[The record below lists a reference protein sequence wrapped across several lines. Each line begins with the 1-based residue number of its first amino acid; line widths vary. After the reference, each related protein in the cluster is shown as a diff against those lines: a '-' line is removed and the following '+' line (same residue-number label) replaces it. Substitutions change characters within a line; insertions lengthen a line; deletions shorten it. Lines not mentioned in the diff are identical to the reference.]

1 MFRELPGRERNGEE
15 SSHFTPGPSFSTRLH
30 RSTMQRQQ
38 PLEKKV
44 GEAGPGTSHASQGLQ
59 GRALMSS
66 PLQLSPVGPSL
77 PFSKPHPPLPIPHQ
91 RCWVSFSAVLLFG
104 FVCFWFWFCGQR
116 LTAAW
121 LFLLSGL
128 LVCGPASPIVPGPHS
143 NLV

>member
-1 MFRELPGRERNGEE
+1 M
-15 SSHFTPGPSFSTRLH
+15 
-30 RSTMQRQQ
+30 
-38 PLEKKV
+38 EKKAATSPR
-44 GEAGPGTSHASQGLQ
+44 GPASPLGSTEAQCRGSSLLRRRWERLGPGTSHASQGLQ